1 MKKRVCLNKLFL
13 LLFGI
18 LILTSFV
25 FAGDVAYIYRNPKV
39 IDHNVVSIFENMGMN
54 VDLIKESKL
63 PKDWKQYKLLYV
75 GDESFRN
82 SEMIPVGMLPSIVS
96 NYYNTET
103 WGLTDR
109 DGVSKLSSNMPLQV
123 SKDMKIIQVYNN
135 VINNRGR
142 PLSYYYIDNN
152 NRAFGISTQAAGV
165 YTGETI
171 VSIGDV
177 IAYIN
182 QDTKLG
188 NGNMSK
194 ANICFFGLVASDFWT
209 AEAINMFKK
218 CVEFAKI
225 KEVHDVGFVDFTN
238 AINKIRIENQNG
250 TDILGNELQ
259 CNEKYK
265 IGIKIANNG
274 TFTENVN
281 FSGMVGSV
289 NFSHSAALDLSPG
302 ESSLKTKIINL
313 TLTEGNY
320 TMKIEAKIVGAQ
332 DSNPMDNIAERQIK
346 IMCLVDP

>member
-1 MKKRVCLNKLFL
+1 MKKRACLNKLFL

-18 LILTSFV
+18 LILTSSV
-25 FAGDVAYIYRNPKV
+25 FAGDVAYIYRNPNIV
-39 IDHNVVSIFENMGMN
+39 NHNITNAFEGMGMS
-54 VDLIKESKL
+54 VDLISESKL

-82 SEMIPVGMLPSIVS
+82 SEMIPVGLIPTVVS
-96 NYYNTET
+96 NYYHTEV

-109 DGVSKLSSNMPLQV
+109 DGVSKLASNMPLRV
-123 SKDMKIIQVYNN
+123 NKDMKVIQVYNN
-135 VINNRGR
+135 IINNRGR

-152 NRAFGISTQAAGV
+152 NKVCEIAAQAAGV

-188 NGNMSK
+188 NGKMSK

-209 AEAINMFKK
+209 TEAKNMFKK

-238 AINKIRIENQNG
+238 AVNKIRIENQNG
-250 TDILGNELQ
+250 SDILGNELQ

-281 FSGMVGSV
+281 FMGMVGSV
-289 NFSHSAALDLSPG
+289 NFSHNAALDLAPG
-302 ESSLKTKIINL
+302 ETSLKTKTINL

-332 DSNPMDNIAERQIK
+332 DSNPTDNIVERQIK
-346 IMCLVDP
+346 IMCPVDP

>member
-1 MKKRVCLNKLFL
+1 MVKRVCLNKLFL

-18 LILTSFV
+18 SILTSFV
-25 FAGDVAYIYRNPKV
+25 FAGDAAYIYRNPGNV
-39 IDHNVVSIFENMGMN
+39 DHNIINVFEGMGMS
-54 VDLIKESKL
+54 VDLISERKL

-82 SEMIPVGMLPSIVS
+82 SEMIPVGMLPSVVS
-96 NYYNTET
+96 NYYHTET

-109 DGVSKLSSNMPLQV
+109 DGVSKLSSNMPLRV
-123 SKDMKIIQVYNN
+123 NKNMEIIQVYNN
-135 VINNRGR
+135 IINKRGR

-152 NRAFGISTQAAGV
+152 NKVCEIATQAAGV
-165 YTGETI
+165 YTGEAI

-177 IAYIN
+177 IAYFD

-188 NGNMSK
+188 NGEMSK

-209 AEAINMFKK
+209 AEAKNMFKK

-225 KEVHDVGFVDFTN
+225 REAHDVGFVDFTN
-238 AINKIRIENQNG
+238 AVNKIRIENQNG
-250 TDILGNELQ
+250 SDILGNELQ

-274 TFTENVN
+274 TFIENVN
-281 FSGMVGSV
+281 FTGKVGTIE
-289 NFSHSAALDLSPG
+289 FSHNAVLELAQG
-302 ESSLKTKIINL
+302 ETSLKTKTINL

-320 TMKIEAKIVGAQ
+320 TMRIEAKIVGAQ
-332 DSNPMDNIAERQIK
+332 DSNPIDNIAERQIK
-346 IMCLVDP
+346 IMCPVDP